1 MPLPILPLI
10 AGALFGKA
18 ATKEEKRIPV
28 NGRLKKD
35 GTRSKATT
43 RKAPKKRSKKLW

>member
-10 AGALFGKA
+10 AGALFGRA
-18 ATKEEKRIPV
+18 AKKEETRIPV

-35 GTRSKATT
+35 GTRSKART
-43 RKAPKKRSKKLW
+43 RKAPSKRSKKFW